1 MRVKSYKPGLVRS
14 PLSALS
20 VGTNSPPCPSQ
31 VNLELTPEWS
41 HLRHLRGSWRTSL
54 RCLGF
59 QARETQWESL
69 TVELFR
75 AWKLPAPV
83 INARTQLIP
92 QGTAGTHVQ
101 KSGRGNLR
109 KDSRVSKMCFARGT
123 TAGTGG
129 QCIIQGRSGTSS
141 LVATKHYRAV
151 CSDLGWRGNPVKTH
165 TEDHDHAG
173 DLRTMDVVG
182 KFTFCTDNNPGYQHQ
197 YWVYQS

>member
-1 MRVKSYKPGLVRS
+1 M
-14 PLSALS
+14 
-20 VGTNSPPCPSQ
+20 
-31 VNLELTPEWS
+31 
-41 HLRHLRGSWRTSL
+41 
-54 RCLGF
+54 
-59 QARETQWESL
+59 
-69 TVELFR
+69 
-75 AWKLPAPV
+75 
-83 INARTQLIP
+83 
-92 QGTAGTHVQ
+92 Q

-129 QCIIQGRSGTSS
+129 QCVIQGRSGTSS

-197 YWVYQS
+197 YWVLGHSLTLCCGPGTLVNRPCIWFVESVLKCGSPVYKGRSSKSWESLRKTHSVLHHPLSQNL